1 MEDKVQITLMIT
13 VTQIIKRILP
23 MYIITTQK
31 FPELLQK
38 YLLS

>member
-1 MEDKVQITLMIT
+1 MENKVQITLMIK
-13 VTQIIKRILP
+13 VTRIIKRILP
-23 MYIITTQK
+23 MYIITKQK